1 MINLML
7 IFLYIYKFKKYYRFY
22 LSIIFNYVNIKSD
35 VVETQNKLVLIIMLF
50 VYLILELEL

>member
-35 VVETQNKLVLIIMLF
+35 VVEIQNKLVLIIMLF